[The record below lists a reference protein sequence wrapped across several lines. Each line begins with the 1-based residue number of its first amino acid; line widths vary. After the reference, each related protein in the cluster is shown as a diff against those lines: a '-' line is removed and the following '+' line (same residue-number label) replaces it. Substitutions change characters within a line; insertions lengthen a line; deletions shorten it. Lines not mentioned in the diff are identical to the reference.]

1 MCHQP
6 LTIEDILN
14 IVREDVR
21 RKESE
26 RRSMIA
32 KEAWKRR
39 KAKPKPAPVVV
50 KGITKP

>member
-1 MCHQP
+1 MCER
-6 LTIEDILN
+6 TTVEDILN

-21 RKESE
+21 RMESE

-39 KAKPKPAPVVV
+39 KAKPKPAPVLR
-50 KGITKP
+50 GITKP